1 MTCSI
6 PKSFVIHHGYLGCEI
21 NYYYNYKK
29 SNSGDL
35 LNL

>member
-6 PKSFVIHHGYLGCEI
+6 SEGFVTHHGSLGCEI

-29 SNSGDL
+29 SNSEDL